1 MIPFASELKEELAL
15 RRAVESAADSAPNP
29 DAAEVQVIVLLA
41 QIGHEIEAARSERR
55 AIRTSVDIP
64 FNLREK
70 HNASL
75 NQLRLFLVARGY
87 VVTVN
92 ADTVTISWAL

>member
-1 MIPFASELKEELAL
+1 MIPFAIELKEELAL
-15 RRAVESAADSAPNP
+15 RRAVESAAASAPNP
-29 DAAEVQVIVLLA
+29 DAAEVQVAVLLD
-41 QIGHEIEAARSERR
+41 QIEYEIEVARRERR
-55 AIRTSVDIP
+55 AIRTSVNVF

-87 VVTVN
+87 SITVN
-92 ADTVTISWAL
+92 TDTVTISWA